1 MYTKEDFLLLLRSL
15 SIFFLLACGS
25 AAFAKPWVDASVF
38 SMNEVQL
45 KSVFP
50 DLRKVNTPR
59 IAARGL
65 RSTWRLNETQ
75 VAGHTFDTILYAKN
89 GVLQRIEHVW
99 SRAGSPCL
107 ARAVFEDVVA
117 DLNAQ
122 LGRTQAA
129 DTGPGEPNDQRSA
142 VWVPDGTDLIAY
154 LHEANMQCAVRLVN
168 RPHIAPD
175 ASQL

>member
-1 MYTKEDFLLLLRSL
+1 MFRSL
-15 SIFFLLACGS
+15 FILVLLASGS
-25 AAFAKPWVDASVF
+25 IACAKPWVDASVF
-38 SMNEVQL
+38 SMNEAQL
-45 KSVFP
+45 KIVFP

-65 RSTWRLNETQ
+65 RSKWRLNETQ
-75 VAGHTFDTILYAKN
+75 VAGHRFDTILYAKN

-117 DLNAQ
+117 DLN
-122 LGRTQAA
+122 TQIGQSQAS

-175 ASQL
+175 ASEL